1 MMSIALQVRPRRVAA
16 AVVLAA
22 GALFSGAS
30 GAVSIGSS
38 PGGGGFTWGVGVGAN
53 CNQVVEK
60 MRRNWMDVRPVI
72 APKSKQMRPRS
83 RDFYC
88 VSPAYIQDAIP
99 RVVPMTSGLQCFD
112 VQGKGFCCDRSHRQC
127 ATM

>member
-1 MMSIALQVRPRRVAA
+1 MSIVQVRSCRLAA

-22 GALFSGAS
+22 AALFSGSS

-38 PGGGGFTWGVGVGAN
+38 PGGGGFTWGVGVGAD
-53 CNQVVEK
+53 CNRVVEK
-60 MRRNWMDVRPVI
+60 IRRNWMDVRGVI

-88 VSPAYIQDAIP
+88 VSPAYIENAIP
-99 RVVPMTSGLQCFD
+99 RVVPLTSGLRCFD
-112 VQGKGFCCDRSHRQC
+112 VQGKGFCCDSHHRQC